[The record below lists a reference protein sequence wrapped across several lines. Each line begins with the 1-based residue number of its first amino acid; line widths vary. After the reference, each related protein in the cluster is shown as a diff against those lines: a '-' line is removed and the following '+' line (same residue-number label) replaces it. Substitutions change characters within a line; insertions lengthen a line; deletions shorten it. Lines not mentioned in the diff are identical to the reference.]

1 MLTPELLCRLRFTVR
16 DLPRL
21 RIEVE
26 TCAAGAGL
34 CEPRRGE
41 FVVAVD
47 AVATNAVE
55 HAGGSGHLLLRNL
68 GEELECRVTDSGPG
82 FSADVIPEL
91 LPGLDG
97 AHTGRGLWLARLV
110 TDRLTIA
117 PNDGPDAKGAVVT
130 LAVRLPEPGRGAPL
144 GPPAA
149 RTTLPGRPYTHPY
162 DRRPGPAGAPEAGP
176 AEG

>member
-1 MLTPELLCRLRFTVR
+1 MLTPELLCRLRFTLR
-16 DLPRL
+16 DLPRV

-26 TCAAGAGL
+26 TCAAWAGL
-34 CEPRRGE
+34 GEPRRGE

-55 HAGGSGHLLLRNL
+55 HAGGRGQLLLRHI
-68 GEELECRVTDSGPG
+68 GDELECQVTDSGPG

-97 AHTGRGLWLARLV
+97 ATTGRGLWLARLV

-117 PNDGPDAKGAVVT
+117 AADKSCGSGSLVT
-130 LAVRLPEPGRGAPL
+130 LAVK
-144 GPPAA
+144 
-149 RTTLPGRPYTHPY
+149 LPG
-162 DRRPGPAGAPEAGP
+162 G
-176 AEG
+176 

>member
-1 MLTPELLCRLRFTVR
+1 MLTPELLCRLRFTLR

-26 TCAAGAGL
+26 SCAAWAGL

-55 HAGGSGHLLLRNL
+55 HAGGGGQLLLRHI
-68 GEELECRVTDSGPG
+68 GDELECQVADSGPG
-82 FSADVIPEL
+82 FTEDVIPEL

-97 AHTGRGLWLARLV
+97 APTGRGLWLAKLV
-110 TDRLTIA
+110 TDRLTV
-117 PNDGPDAKGAVVT
+117 GDAGGQGSVVT
-130 LAVRLPEPGRGAPL
+130 FAVRLPRG
-144 GPPAA
+144 
-149 RTTLPGRPYTHPY
+149 
-162 DRRPGPAGAPEAGP
+162 
-176 AEG
+176 